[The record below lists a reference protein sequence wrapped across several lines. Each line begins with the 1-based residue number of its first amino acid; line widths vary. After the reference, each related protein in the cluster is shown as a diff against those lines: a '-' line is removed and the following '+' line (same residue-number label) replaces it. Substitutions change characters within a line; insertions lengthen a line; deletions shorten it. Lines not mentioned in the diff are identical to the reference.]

1 MGIDGFSM
9 SNLTGVNRNLS
20 SQQLAN
26 EAEATARQATDN
38 EIADV
43 DGISKK
49 QKAGRKDPDAA
60 FNGRMVLIKDE
71 EQDKEQEQQEE
82 QEPQKQ
88 QQNQKKEPTDED
100 IAKYHFRFNS
110 EGMIDIC
117 EGDEV
122 VSTISPEDA
131 ARALA
136 NMSDFSGALVNKNI

>member
-9 SNLTGVNRNLS
+9 SNLGLNRNLTS
-20 SQQLAN
+20 AQLAN
-26 EAEATARQATDN
+26 EVEATAKQALEN
-38 EIADV
+38 QMADV
-43 DGISKK
+43 DGVGKK
-49 QKAGRKDPDAA
+49 EKAGRKDPDAA

-88 QQNQKKEPTDED
+88 QQKQKKEPTDED
-100 IAKYHFRFNS
+100 IAKYHFRFNR

-136 NMSDFSGALVNKNI
+136 NMSDFSGALVNKNV